1 MTPNHEQDP
10 DPNRGLWQLSTKEKW
25 MVAATVAAILVAM
38 AGVEVADGAF
48 AEQPPQHSTPVK

>member
-1 MTPNHEQDP
+1 
-10 DPNRGLWQLSTKEKW
+10 